1 MGLVYLLV
9 LQAAAP
15 PPPHIPGGEIPVA
28 AIQFDLRNLPQPS
41 GCAGVAPDE
50 ILVCG
55 RRDDSV
61 HRIGEMLP
69 EGAPRWLPTAET
81 RLFGN
86 VSGRAYVE
94 QVEIE
99 QGRPSRRAMVGV
111 RLPF

>member
-1 MGLVYLLV
+1 MDLVYLLV

-15 PPPHIPGGEIPVA
+15 PPPQNPGGEIPVA
-28 AIQFDLRNLPQPS
+28 AIQFDLRNLPQPG
-41 GCAGVAPDE
+41 GCAGAGPDE

-55 RRDDSV
+55 RRDDSAD
-61 HRIGEMLP
+61 RIGELLADDA
-69 EGAPRWLPTAET
+69 GRWLPTAET

-99 QGRPSRRAMVGV
+99 PGRPIRRAMIGV